1 MKLVATLARSLQ
13 TDMQVELRKVERAA
27 AIGTAT
33 PAAAS
38 RPNSAGRRRS
48 VLIRGKVCV
57 RRSRLVFRECGAGT
71 GGGLA
76 A

>member
-13 TDMQVELRKVERAA
+13 ADMQVELTKPAP
-27 AIGTAT
+27 AT

-57 RRSRLVFRECGAGT
+57 RWCRLVFRDCGAGT